1 LSIPISIL
9 YSPGSGVGFAGAS
22 KRPVEPLLYGAR
34 GDKKLPKSYVIATIQ
49 ITDASRYDK
58 YRALASEAIA
68 AHRGRVLVRGGHN
81 EVMEGSAPGRTVV
94 IEFDSLEQARRFY
107 SSLEYTKAR
116 AAREGA
122 ADLNWF
128 VVQGIDD

>member
-1 LSIPISIL
+1 LASLVLPNGLSNHFFVRS
-9 YSPGSGVGFAGAS
+9 
-22 KRPVEPLLYGAR
+22 ER
-34 GDKKLPKSYVIATIQ
+34 GQKLPKGYVIATIQ

-58 YRALASEAIA
+58 YRALASDAIA

-122 ADLNWF
+122 ADVNWF